1 MKHRLPLVLSALALV
16 ISLLGAAALGMA
28 ASSAQIVPLA
38 KTSNYAKNAGKLNGH
53 KSSTVPRAGQIPVVD
68 ATGKL
73 PATLG
78 AVGPAGPKGDPGPQG
93 PAGLTGY
100 QRIPQQVNLPTGGK
114 NRTYP
119 VQCPGG
125 KSVLAGGFALSRPQD
140 ATDVAVVESTPTS
153 DSVWEFR
160 MRNTTG
166 QDPGGTA
173 TLTVVCAAV
182 S

>member
-53 KSSTVPRAGQIPVVD
+53 KSSTVPRAGQIPVVG
-68 ATGKL
+68 ATGRL
-73 PATLG
+73 PETLG
-78 AVGPAGPKGDPGPQG
+78 AVGPKGDPGPQG
-93 PAGLTGY
+93 PAGLAGY
-100 QRIPQQVNLPTGGK
+100 QRIQQQVNLPTGGQ
-114 NRTYP
+114 NRTYS

-125 KSVLAGGFALSRPQD
+125 KSVLSGGFALSRPQD
-140 ATDVAVVESTPTS
+140 ANDISVTESTPTS
-153 DSVWEFR
+153 DSVWEFG

-166 QDPGGTA
+166 QAPKGSA
-173 TLTVVCAAV
+173 TLTAVCAAV
-182 S
+182 G